1 MKYSIDV
8 KVQAFLFEY
17 FNSVTNKFIFYSYS
31 SNVDKKSRNRKY
43 RWFVDKKSALIFVL
57 KIRICCPRRFAVLAV
72 LDFQIPCFRPETPAL
87 YPRSLL
93 TNNEGRGQ
101 NENVRADFEGGNEGF
116 KDPDQ
121 WGRRRPEEPC
131 LNQQITIL
139 NYGPD
144 KLL

>member
-1 MKYSIDV
+1 MIFLIGLNQLVAHEVALVMKIMIQLWAIPAPLCLSTNTFCSIPETGV
-8 KVQAFLFEY
+8 LLSFLL
-17 FNSVTNKFIFYSYS
+17 S
-31 SNVDKKSRNRKY
+31 SP
-43 RWFVDKKSALIFVL
+43 F
-57 KIRICCPRRFAVLAV
+57 CCPRRFAVLAV